1 MFSRNEKLFVRQLHL
16 EVENLFETTHGS
28 TSHKLFIM
36 YYKLHVACNIK
47 IK

>member
-1 MFSRNEKLFVRQLHL
+1 MFGRNEKLFLRQLDL
-16 EVENLFETTHGS
+16 EVENLFEIIHGS

-36 YYKLHVACNIK
+36 YHKLHIACNIK